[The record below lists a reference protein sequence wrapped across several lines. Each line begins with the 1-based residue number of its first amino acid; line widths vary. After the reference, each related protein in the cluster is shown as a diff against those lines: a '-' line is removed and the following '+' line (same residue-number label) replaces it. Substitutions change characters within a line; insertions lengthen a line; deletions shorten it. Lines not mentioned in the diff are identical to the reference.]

1 MRKVVLLALAGTALV
16 LPAVGSAAASGHR
29 CSNVGTATG
38 NIRAFNVSCKTA
50 HKVVRA
56 DIQGKQYRSFK
67 CKSTRY
73 QGGANVKCK
82 SGTRKK
88 VTFQVAD

>member
-1 MRKVVLLALAGTALV
+1 MKKITLVALATAALAV
-16 LPAVGSAAASGHR
+16 PAIGSASTSGHP
-29 CSNVGTATG
+29 CSDVGTAAG
-38 NIRAFNVSCKTA
+38 NIRAYHVTCKTA

-73 QGGANVKCK
+73 QGGANVKCR
-82 SGTRKK
+82 SGAIKK